1 VNLFEELLNIVMP
14 TRCIWCGQIG
24 SVLCEACFTEIK
36 KPVRQVS
43 RLEISGY
50 AVNAYSEKIAILI
63 HEFKENQ
70 QLSLANNMA
79 AVMWPGLQNFDLDK
93 VLLVPMP
100 SKKAS
105 FANRGFNPAEELAK
119 RISRQAARGT
129 TIRVSVSKCLK
140 ITGPVSDQAAL
151 SGEARRTNLDGTMS
165 LAGFPAG
172 HSAILI
178 DDVVTTGATLR
189 EAERCLAKAGV
200 KVQGFLA
207 FAETPPRNVR
217 KRYEKLL

>member
-1 VNLFEELLNIVMP
+1 MP

-24 SVLCEACFTEIK
+24 SVLCEACFAGIK
-36 KPVRQVS
+36 QPIRPVS
-43 RLEISGY
+43 RVEISGY
-50 AVNAYSEKIAILI
+50 AVNSYSERIATLI

-79 AVMWPGLQNFDLDK
+79 AVMWPGLERFDLGK

-119 RISRQAARGT
+119 RITRQAARSAN
-129 TIRVSVSKCLK
+129 IRVSVSSCLK
-140 ITGPVSDQAAL
+140 IAGTVSDQAAL

-165 LAGFPAG
+165 VAGFPAG
-172 HSAILI
+172 YSAILI

-189 EAERCLAKAGV
+189 EAQRCLAKAGF

>member
-1 VNLFEELLNIVMP
+1 MNLFEEILNIVMP
-14 TRCIWCGQIG
+14 TRCVWCRQIG
-24 SVLCEACFTEIK
+24 SVLCEACSAEIK
-36 KPVRQVS
+36 QPIRQVS
-43 RLEISGY
+43 RIEISGY
-50 AVNAYSEKIAILI
+50 AFNAYSERIATLI

-70 QLSLANNMA
+70 QLSLANNLA
-79 AVMWPGLQNFDLDK
+79 AVMWPGLQNFDLEK

-100 SKKAS
+100 SKKSS

-129 TIRVSVSKCLK
+129 NIRVSVLGCLK
-140 ITGPVSDQAAL
+140 ITGSVADQAAL

-165 LAGFPAG
+165 VTSFPAG

-189 EAERCLAKAGV
+189 EAQRCLANAGV
-200 KVQGFLA
+200 KVQGFLT

-217 KRYEKLL
+217 KRFEKLL

>member
-1 VNLFEELLNIVMP
+1 MNLFEELLNIVMP
-14 TRCIWCGQIG
+14 ARCIWCGQIG
-24 SVLCEACFTEIK
+24 SVLCETCFAEIK
-36 KPVRQVS
+36 QPIRQVS

-50 AVNAYSEKIAILI
+50 AFIAYSERVATLI

-70 QLSLANNMA
+70 QLSLANNLSE
-79 AVMWPGLQNFDLDK
+79 VMWPGLHNFDLDK
-93 VLLVPMP
+93 ALLVPMP
-100 SKKAS
+100 SKKSS

-119 RISRQAARGT
+119 RISRQAARKANT
-129 TIRVSVSKCLK
+129 RVSVSRCLK
-140 ITGPVSDQAAL
+140 IAGSVSDQAAL

-165 LAGFPAG
+165 VAGFPAG

-189 EAERCLAKAGV
+189 EAQRCLTNAGV
-200 KVQGFLA
+200 KVQGFLT

>member
-1 VNLFEELLNIVMP
+1 
-14 TRCIWCGQIG
+14 
-24 SVLCEACFTEIK
+24 
-36 KPVRQVS
+36 
-43 RLEISGY
+43 RL
-50 AVNAYSEKIAILI
+50 ATLI

-79 AVMWPGLQNFDLDK
+79 EVMWPGLQNFDLDR

-119 RISRQAARGT
+119 RISRKAARGAN
-129 TIRVSVSKCLK
+129 IRVSVSSGLK
-140 ITGPVSDQAAL
+140 ITGPVADQAAL
-151 SGEARRTNLDGTMS
+151 SGEARRTNLEGTMS
-165 LAGFPAG
+165 MAGFPAG

-189 EAERCLAKAGV
+189 EAQRCLTSAGV

>member
-1 VNLFEELLNIVMP
+1 MNLFEELLNIVMP
-14 TRCIWCGQIG
+14 TRCILCEQIG
-24 SVLCEACFTEIK
+24 SVLCDVCFADIK
-36 KPVRQVS
+36 QPIRQVS
-43 RLEISGY
+43 RLDISGY
-50 AVNAYSEKIAILI
+50 ATNTYSENIASLI

-100 SKKAS
+100 SKKTS
-105 FANRGFNPAEELAK
+105 FAMRGFNPAEELAK
-119 RISRQAARGT
+119 RISRQAARGAN
-129 TIRVSVSKCLK
+129 IRVSVSRCLK
-140 ITGPVSDQAAL
+140 ITGTVSDQAAL

-189 EAERCLAKAGV
+189 EAQRCLINAGV

>member
-1 VNLFEELLNIVMP
+1 MNLFEELLNIVMP

-24 SVLCEACFTEIK
+24 SVLCEACFAQINQ
-36 KPVRQVS
+36 PVRQVS
-43 RLEISGY
+43 RLGISGY
-50 AVNAYSEKIAILI
+50 AVNEYSERIATLI

-70 QLSLANNMA
+70 QLSLSNNIA
-79 AVMWPGLQNFDLDK
+79 TVMWPGLEKFDLAK

-119 RISRQAARGT
+119 RISRQAARDT
-129 TIRVSVSKCLK
+129 AIRVPVSRCLR
-140 ITGPVSDQAAL
+140 ITGTVSDQAAL
-151 SGEARRTNLDGTMS
+151 SGEARRTNLDGSMTVT
-165 LAGFPAG
+165 GFPAG

-189 EAERCLAKAGV
+189 EAQRCLTNAGV